1 MLLKTVAAKIK
12 TKIIAPDFDFKQSH
26 KLRACL
32 EISSADLVLAL
43 FTSQNEPVYIQ
54 HYTFKSNEKISE
66 VFEHL
71 LQSEAFFS
79 QTYASVYISISNP
92 LYTVVPS
99 SLFQTDDKE
108 KWLAYNHVI
117 SNDDLVLAD
126 DINSIDSKCVYAI
139 NQKLKALID
148 QTFPNNHI
156 KHKSTCI
163 TESLS
168 GLASKTHKTCLV
180 HIGTDSFDVALYDKK
195 LLFFNTFEYQS
206 TEDFLYFILASIEQG
221 NLVIDETEIILAGE
235 IELQSALYN
244 SLKEYFP
251 KLKFAVHNKTISL
264 NNDFS
269 KLPNHFYYSLFNLY
283 LCAL

>member
-1 MLLKTVAAKIK
+1 MLKTVAAKIK
-12 TKIIAPDFDFKQSH
+12 TKLIAPDFDFKQSP

-32 EISSADLVLAL
+32 EISSTDIVTAL
-43 FTSQNEPVYIQ
+43 FTAKNELVYLQ
-54 HYTFKSNEKISE
+54 HYTFKSSEKINEVFDHLLHSE
-66 VFEHL
+66 VF
-71 LQSEAFFS
+71 FS
-79 QTYASVYISISNP
+79 QGYASVYISISNA

-99 SLFQTDDKE
+99 SLFQADDKE

-117 SNDDLVLAD
+117 SGEDLVLSD
-126 DINSIDSKCVYAI
+126 DINSTDSKCVYAI
-139 NQKLKALID
+139 NQKLKILID

-163 TESLS
+163 TESLA

-180 HIGTDSFDVALYDKK
+180 HVGTDSFDVALYDKK

-206 TEDFLYFILASIEQG
+206 TEDFLYFILASLEQ
-221 NLVIDETEIILAGE
+221 NKLAVEESEIVLAGE
-235 IELQSALYN
+235 IEAQSALYDA
-244 SLKEYFP
+244 LKEYFP
-251 KLKFAVHNKTISL
+251 KLKFAVQNKTIVL
-264 NNDFS
+264 NNDFA

>member
-1 MLLKTVAAKIK
+1 LLKTVAAKIK
-12 TKIIAPDFDFKQSH
+12 TKLIAPDFDFKQSP

-32 EISSADLVLAL
+32 EISSTDIVTAL
-43 FTSQNEPVYIQ
+43 FTAKNELVYLQ
-54 HYTFKSNEKISE
+54 HYTFKSSEKINEVFDHLLHSE
-66 VFEHL
+66 VF
-71 LQSEAFFS
+71 FS
-79 QTYASVYISISNP
+79 QGYASVYISISNA

-99 SLFQTDDKE
+99 SLFQADDKE

-117 SNDDLVLAD
+117 SGEDLVLSD
-126 DINSIDSKCVYAI
+126 DINSTDSKCVYAI
-139 NQKLKALID
+139 NQKLKILID

-163 TESLS
+163 TESLA

-180 HIGTDSFDVALYDKK
+180 HVGTDSFDVALYDKK

-206 TEDFLYFILASIEQG
+206 TEDFLYFILASLEQ
-221 NLVIDETEIILAGE
+221 NKLAVEESEIVLAGE
-235 IELQSALYN
+235 IEAQSALYDA
-244 SLKEYFP
+244 LKEYFP
-251 KLKFAVHNKTISL
+251 KLKFAVQNKTIVL
-264 NNDFS
+264 NNDFA

>member
-1 MLLKTVAAKIK
+1 MKTVAAKIK
-12 TKIIAPDFDFKQSH
+12 TKLIAPDFDFKQSP

-32 EISSADLVLAL
+32 EISSTDIVTAL
-43 FTSQNEPVYIQ
+43 FTAKNELVYLQ
-54 HYTFKSNEKISE
+54 HYTFKSSEKINEVFDHLLHSE
-66 VFEHL
+66 VF
-71 LQSEAFFS
+71 FS
-79 QTYASVYISISNP
+79 QGYASVYISISNA

-99 SLFQTDDKE
+99 SLFQADDKE

-117 SNDDLVLAD
+117 SGEDLVLSD
-126 DINSIDSKCVYAI
+126 DINSTDSKCVYAI
-139 NQKLKALID
+139 NQKLKILID

-163 TESLS
+163 TESLA

-180 HIGTDSFDVALYDKK
+180 HVGTDSFDVALYDKK

-206 TEDFLYFILASIEQG
+206 TEDFLYFILASLEQ
-221 NLVIDETEIILAGE
+221 NKLAVEESEIVLAGE
-235 IELQSALYN
+235 IEAQSALYDA
-244 SLKEYFP
+244 LKEYFP
-251 KLKFAVHNKTISL
+251 KLKFAVQNKTIVL
-264 NNDFS
+264 NNDFA